1 MYVRMLQTHPSHRHR
16 CVRWSSA
23 CSSDC
28 PSARAEQPS
37 KRIVGQEIPVLSRVG
52 NVVASERA
60 AVLRPACVT
69 YPQSAEIGTS
79 EERCEVLLFHAEGW
93 FQHNNIPPYL
103 GHTHTYHQSVC
114 SDCHD
119 SFGTSAAVGKKTKW
133 YKDSACHIS
142 DSLSPSRNVGP
153 SKKSSIAH
161 E

>member
-1 MYVRMLQTHPSHRHR
+1 MRYISSVSRDRHK
-16 CVRWSSA
+16 
-23 CSSDC
+23 
-28 PSARAEQPS
+28 P
-37 KRIVGQEIPVLSRVG
+37 
-52 NVVASERA
+52 
-60 AVLRPACVT
+60 
-69 YPQSAEIGTS
+69 S

-153 SKKSSIAH
+153 SKKSIGVIPRIRSNQATGQGSVVGSREVTSCWALVGYVHLCGEGSSIH
-161 E
+161 GTRNELPQS